1 MASSNISSSNNSQLP
16 WIEKYRPQTLS
27 EISDNDVK
35 IKVLKSLIQS
45 KSVPHL
51 LFYGASGTGKT
62 STILAMAKDMFG
74 LTYRNHILEL
84 NASDDRG
91 IETVRSGITDFCKR
105 STKSEQGIKL
115 IILDEVDSMTTDAQ
129 CALRR
134 IIELYSK
141 NTRFCLICNN
151 INNIIEGLRSRCA
164 EMKFSKISSDKSILK
179 IKDIIKNENIQ
190 IDEEAIN
197 YLFNISGD
205 FRKILNTLQC
215 LHSINDKVIKKD
227 DIENYL
233 GIPSDKSLYEFMEII
248 KTNNLNTAHKKLIQI
263 YKNNSWDLC
272 NMVDKILYYLLDDKE
287 INNKNDKEIIF
298 SDDKKIKIIDR
309 MSDVKQKINLGD
321 DSEIH
326 LCYLINAFY

>member
-1 MASSNISSSNNSQLP
+1 MSTNNNSQLP

-27 EISDNDVK
+27 DISDNDIK
-35 IKVLKSLIQS
+35 IKVLKSLIQT
-45 KSVPHL
+45 KSIPHL
-51 LFYGASGTGKT
+51 LFYGPSGTGKT

-74 LTYRNHILEL
+74 QSYRNHILEL

-164 EMKFSKISSDKSILK
+164 EMKFSKISSEKSILK
-179 IKDIIKNENIQ
+179 IKYIINTENIQ
-190 IDEEAIN
+190 ITEDAIN

-215 LHSINDKVIKKD
+215 LHSINSTVISKE
-227 DIENYL
+227 DIEKYL
-233 GIPSDKSLYEFMEII
+233 GIPSNESLYEFINII
-248 KTNNLNTAHKKLIQI
+248 KTCNLNTAHKKLIQI
-263 YKNNSWDLC
+263 YKNNSWDLS
-272 NMVDKILYYLLDDKE
+272 NMIDKILYYILD
-287 INNKNDKEIIF
+287 NKNENINDIF
-298 SDDKKIKIIDR
+298 INDEKKIKIIDR
-309 MSDVKQKINLGD
+309 MSDVKHKINLGD